1 MKSRRTFIALGASAA
16 ATSLGGIPL
25 LARAQLTPSC
35 TQPWPAGAKTTPWS
49 APGYQK
55 LIDRISAYDPSYN
68 WTRLTKAYAAM
79 RALPASDPR
88 SLAAQQN
95 VHAWF
100 CQTCMSGQPPPYD
113 IHGRWTFFVWHR
125 AFLHFHEHILGLL
138 VNDTTLRLPYWD
150 WENPSRQNL
159 PNQYYQGALNDTTR
173 ALQPGQSV
181 QRNVPGV
188 GFYNL
193 ITGVPPEIALNFTD
207 FGGDATSGGDV
218 ENNPHGF
225 VHMSVGGLNGDM
237 GNLELA
243 AGDPIFFAHHA
254 NVDRL
259 WYSWENYNGNVDPAG
274 LNSLGPFTFHDGNS
288 WRTITPAQMI
298 PTTKIGY
305 RYDTVVSPPAPFR
318 FHFPLVVLQN
328 RVLQRPV
335 PENLA
340 ALVEA
345 NTVAV
350 SLSHVEY
357 TGAGAFTI
365 LAKDATGSH
374 VVGTFFVVP
383 HGKHAMSKAHAT
395 NVRFIVPAATAKVL
409 AQPGASFTIQ
419 RSAGLLT
426 AAAITPAKFQG
437 ITLSV
442 R

>member
-16 ATSLGGIPL
+16 AASLGGVPL
-25 LARAQLTPSC
+25 VAGAQLTPTC
-35 TQPWPAGAKTTPWS
+35 TQPWPAGTKTTPWS

-55 LIDRISAYDPSYN
+55 LINRISAYDPSYN

-100 CQTCMSGQPPPYD
+100 CQQCMGQPPPND

-125 AFLHFHEHILGLL
+125 AFLHFHEHMLGLL

-159 PNQYYQGALNDTTR
+159 PNQYYQGPLNDTTR
-173 ALQPGQSV
+173 QLQPGQSV

-193 ITGVPPEIALNFTD
+193 ISGVPPEIALNFTD
-207 FGGDATSGGDV
+207 FGGDANTAGDV

-243 AGDPIFFAHHA
+243 AGDPIFFAHHS

-259 WYSWENYNGNVDPAG
+259 WYSWENYSGNVDPAG
-274 LNSLGPFTFHDGNS
+274 LNSIPPFTFHDGNS
-288 WRTITPAQMI
+288 WRTITASQMI

-305 RYDTVVSPPAPFR
+305 RYDTVVAPPAPFHL
-318 FHFPLVVLQN
+318 HFPIIVLQN
-328 RVLQRPV
+328 RVLQK
-335 PENLA
+335 PEARNLQALA
-340 ALVEA
+340 AASSV
-345 NTVAV
+345 TV
-350 SLSHVEY
+350 SLSRVEY
-357 TGAGAFTI
+357 TGAGAFTVSV
-365 LAKDATGSH
+365 KDATGSH

-383 HGKHAMSKAHAT
+383 HGKHAMTETHAA
-395 NVRFIVPAATAKVL
+395 NVRFTVPASTAKLL
-409 AQPGASFTIQ
+409 AQPGVSFTI
-419 RSAGLLT
+419 RRALGVT
-426 AAAITPAKFQG
+426 AAAVAPAKLQG